1 MRNMAKN
8 NELNPE
14 WVMTNIKTKKIE
26 FIDLQFTDLPGK
38 LHHVT
43 VPASNLTIDDF
54 IEGVP
59 HLDGSSIRGFAEIH
73 ESDMLIKPDPKTLAI
88 LPWIPE
94 ESKTARL
101 LCDIYK
107 GFGEGRLNKDPR
119 FIAQIAEN
127 ILKKEGY
134 DVSYW
139 GPEVE
144 FFVFDSVTSDTLAPY
159 QRQGYEIKSRE
170 AAWNSEATG
179 YPIRFKEGYLPTPP
193 QDTLMNYRSEC
204 VQVLDRFFDIAC
216 EAHHHEVAT
225 AGQCE
230 IDLKYDSLNKMA
242 DNVTTYKY
250 VVKNIAYNQGMIAT
264 MMPKPIF
271 GDNGSGMHISTSI
284 WKKGKNLFYDGEDEH
299 AEISQLARYFGGGL
313 IEHAQSLVAI
323 TNPIPN
329 SYKRLVPGYEAPV
342 YIAWSRRNR
351 SAAIR
356 VPAYRKGKKA
366 ANQKRIEFRPPDP
379 AANPYLSFAAVLAA
393 GLDGIKKKIDMGDPV
408 DENIYKLSKRE
419 REQKGIKELPT
430 NLKEASEALSSDN
443 KYLKQIFPNEV
454 IEYLINN
461 AYNEHNEISMRP
473 HPYEFYRY
481 LDV

>member
-1 MRNMAKN
+1 M
-8 NELNPE
+8 
-14 WVMTNIKTKKIE
+14 
-26 FIDLQFTDLPGK
+26 
-38 LHHVT
+38 
-43 VPASNLTIDDF
+43 
-54 IEGVP
+54 
-59 HLDGSSIRGFAEIH
+59 
-73 ESDMLIKPDPKTLAI
+73 
-88 LPWIPE
+88 
-94 ESKTARL
+94 
-101 LCDIYK
+101 
-107 GFGEGRLNKDPR
+107 
-119 FIAQIAEN
+119 
-127 ILKKEGY
+127 
-134 DVSYW
+134 
-139 GPEVE
+139 
-144 FFVFDSVTSDTLAPY
+144 FDSVTTDTLAPY

-170 AAWNSEATG
+170 AAWNAEATG
-179 YPIRFKEGYLPTPP
+179 YPIRFKEGYFPTPP
-193 QDTLMNYRSEC
+193 QDTLMDYRSEC
-204 VQVLDRFFDIAC
+204 VQILDKFFNITCD
-216 EAHHHEVAT
+216 AHHHEVAT

-250 VVKNIAYNQGMIAT
+250 VDKNIAYNQGMIAT

-271 GDNGSGMHISTSI
+271 GDNGSGMHISASI
-284 WKKGKNLFYDGEDEH
+284 WKKGKNLFYDSEDKH
-299 AEISQLARYFGGGL
+299 SEISQLARYFGGGL
-313 IEHAQSLVAI
+313 MEHAQSLVAI

-351 SAAIR
+351 SAAVR
-356 VPAYRKGKKA
+356 VPAYRKGKKS

-419 REQKGIKELPT
+419 RQQKGIKELPT
-430 NLKEASEALSSDN
+430 NLKEASEALDSDN

-473 HPYEFYRY
+473 HPHEFYRY
-481 LDV
+481 LDI